1 MPSACSPRSLGHVGN
16 DMNSEDLG
24 QLKRDAV
31 DTMIFHATPKAWLTA
46 GGGPWLLERGDG
58 ARLYDADGREYL
70 DALSGGVFAVLVG
83 YGRDEIAQMMAEQAR
98 RLCFAGPYATVA
110 EVTVELARRL
120 ADLAPGTAKR
130 TGCGEDRTFVGP
142 AGLANID
149 RAFRRRSG

>member
-83 YGRDEIAQMMAEQAR
+83 YGRDEIAQVMAEQAR
-98 RLCFAGPYATVA
+98 RLGFP
-110 EVTVELARRL
+110 AR
-120 ADLAPGTAKR
+120 
-130 TGCGEDRTFVGP
+130 GCGPCPTLPLCIMMLQVARQNVGTDGTEP
-142 AGLANID
+142 
-149 RAFRRRSG
+149 RPRREEA